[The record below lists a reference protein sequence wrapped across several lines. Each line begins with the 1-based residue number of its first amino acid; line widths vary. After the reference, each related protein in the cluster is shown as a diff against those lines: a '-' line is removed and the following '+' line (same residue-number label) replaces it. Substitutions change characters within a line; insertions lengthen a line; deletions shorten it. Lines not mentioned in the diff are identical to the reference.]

1 MDNIIGTGTMLDIWR
16 SSMELIHW
24 TGEFEWSNGI
34 LKTLSTTLHRQG
46 KFHFFTRSYD
56 LKWCPYH
63 QTLFTMM
70 VLFNCTLYSVS
81 SSKHYP
87 WLMKTLRI
95 KALGEL
101 RNVHGCS
108 RSVFVQKLITLVKL
122 INFFLLSFC
131 LLLRVEKKIYHT
143 FYI

>member
-1 MDNIIGTGTMLDIWR
+1 MT
-16 SSMELIHW
+16 
-24 TGEFEWSNGI
+24 
-34 LKTLSTTLHRQG
+34 K
-46 KFHFFTRSYD
+46 
-56 LKWCPYH
+56 
-63 QTLFTMM
+63 TLFTM

-87 WLMKTLRI
+87 RLMKTLRI

-108 RSVFVQKLITLVKL
+108 RSVFVQKQITLVKL

-131 LLLRVEKKIYHT
+131 LLQRVEKKFIRHFT
-143 FYI
+143 SKVNNTSMNLC